1 MIRLGDGYVISV
13 DSRNYT
19 VGIPKAQ
26 IVEDKKTGETK
37 ETTIMTDARYYASFD
52 KALVGWWQ
60 TMRNKALSNFDG
72 SLDEAI
78 EVVKKQD
85 EKIQNIIS
93 KIEIAYDNTKLMD
106 EANNTIEEVDRN
118 EPNTGNKQP
127 VAKHRGR
134 PRKSV

>member
-1 MIRLGDGYVISV
+1 MIHLCDGYVINV

-37 ETTIMTDARYYASFD
+37 ETTVMTDARYYASFD
-52 KALVGWWQ
+52 KALAGWWQ

-78 EVVKKQD
+78 EVIEKQD
-85 EKIQNIIS
+85 EKIKNIIS
-93 KIEIAYDNTKLMD
+93 KIEIVYDNTKLMD
-106 EANNTIEEVDRN
+106 EVNNTTEEVDKN
-118 EPNTGNKQP
+118 ESNTGDKQP
-127 VAKHRGR
+127 VAKRRGR